1 MKKQKGF
8 TLIELLVV
16 ISIIG
21 LLSTIVL
28 VSLNAARE
36 KARDSKR
43 KGDIHQI
50 QLALQLYYDDHDVYP
65 QENWCDSS
73 TGSCG
78 SACPCG
84 ENSWSVSS
92 VIYTALVGREYIQN
106 LPVDPL
112 NDSSYFYDYEPD
124 CNQGNCPSP
133 KGCCYFRITARL
145 EQGGTFRLEGY

>member
-1 MKKQKGF
+1 MNKQKGF

-21 LLSTIVL
+21 LLASIVL
-28 VSLNAARE
+28 VSLNSARE
-36 KARDSKR
+36 KARDAKR

-50 QLALQLYYDDHDVYP
+50 QLALQLYYDDNDVYP
-65 QENWCDSS
+65 GENWCDSS

-78 SACPCG
+78 SSCPCG
-84 ENSWSVSS
+84 ESGWSVGGN
-92 VIYTALVGREYIQN
+92 IYTALVGGGYIQN
-106 LPVDPL
+106 LPLDPL

-124 CNQGNCPSP
+124 CNQSNCPSP

-145 EQGGTFRLEGY
+145 EGGGIFRLDGY